1 MKKLVPQTPVPV
13 NMLQDIHSSLI
24 NFPIRFREKVCEE
37 CSWSVP
43 TFYRKMRGFDK
54 PAEASRKMVPALSNA
69 EKEKIVAVMD
79 EVFRDFWN
87 YCDKYR
93 KKPHP

>member
-1 MKKLVPQTPVPV
+1 MKKLIPQTPVPV
-13 NMLQDIHSSLI
+13 NMLQDIHSSLV
-24 NFPIRFREKVCEE
+24 NLPIRFREKVCEE

-54 PAEASRKMVPALSNA
+54 PAEANRKMVPALSNA

-79 EVFRDFWN
+79 EVFREFWEHG
-87 YCDKYR
+87 DKYR
-93 KKPHP
+93 KKPQR

>member
-1 MKKLVPQTPVPV
+1 MKKLVPQTPAPV

-79 EVFRDFWN
+79 EVFRELWD

-93 KKPHP
+93 KKPLS

>member
-43 TFYRKMRGFDK
+43 TFYRKMRSFDK

-79 EVFRDFWN
+79 EVFREFW
-87 YCDKYR
+87 DRGEKYR
-93 KKPHP
+93 KKPQP